1 MPFLGSRTG
10 LITREKGDDLGIHVL
25 EPEQAVGIALG
36 IVAFLAL
43 LLFSCCYWKRGSRF
57 CLSRRKREA
66 GTALKDERNM
76 SQTDPEMQRLSSDAR
91 NHQQENMTAKALPRK
106 PSASGSSQLYMD
118 DKVELPV
125 PDGLRHEIDGVGRSA
140 AMAPEKV
147 EIDGT
152 PVGPVELPAEPA
164 APRQSWRTSTTTLF
178 QYTPRPSYIV
188 HEDEEG
194 PDPDAVSPL
203 SPTGPQQV
211 ESSDSNGSKK
221 ELSQSTPEATKPLR
235 SLGDVLE
242 AEPEERDT
250 TKEVLSQ
257 QEEEVMLKRNSWNVW
272 RNWGGG
278 AGANGAS

>member
-1 MPFLGSRTG
+1 MIL
-10 LITREKGDDLGIHVL
+10 REKGDDLDLHVL
-25 EPEQAVGIALG
+25 KPEQAVGIALG

-43 LLFSCCYWKRGSRF
+43 LIFSCCYWKRGSRF
-57 CLSRRKREA
+57 LASRSKRKAENA
-66 GTALKDERNM
+66 SKDRGNM
-76 SQTDPEMQRLSSDAR
+76 SQKDQEMQRHSSDAR
-91 NHQQENMTAKALPRK
+91 NHQQDELTAKALPRK

-140 AMAPEKV
+140 AVAPDKV

-194 PDPDAVSPL
+194 PNPDAVSPL

-211 ESSDSNGSKK
+211 ETSDSNGGRK
-221 ELSQSTPEATKPLR
+221 ELSQSTPEATRPSR

-242 AEPEERDT
+242 AEPDERDT

>member
-1 MPFLGSRTG
+1 MRDKGP
-10 LITREKGDDLGIHVL
+10 GDDSGLHVFK
-25 EPEQAVGIALG
+25 PEQAVGVALG
-36 IVAFLAL
+36 VVAILSL
-43 LLFSCCYWKRGSRF
+43 LLLSCCYWKRVVRFFTSRMD
-57 CLSRRKREA
+57 RIKARDGINDA
-66 GTALKDERNM
+66 GNSSPKDR
-76 SQTDPEMQRLSSDAR
+76 EMQRYDSDAR
-91 NHQQENMTAKALPRK
+91 NHQQESMTAKALPRK

-125 PDGLRHEIDGVGRSA
+125 PDALRHEIDGVGRSA
-140 AMAPEKV
+140 AMAPDKV

-188 HEDEEG
+188 YEEENG

-203 SPTGPQQV
+203 SPAGPQQLKIG
-211 ESSDSNGSKK
+211 DPNGKQK
-221 ELSQSTPEATKPLR
+221 ELSQSTSGATMPLR
-235 SLGDVLE
+235 NLSNVVE
-242 AEPEERDT
+242 AEADGHDT

-257 QEEEVMLKRNSWNVW
+257 QEEENMLKRNSWNVW

>member
-1 MPFLGSRTG
+1 MRDKGP
-10 LITREKGDDLGIHVL
+10 GDDSGLHVL
-25 EPEQAVGIALG
+25 KPEQAVGLALG
-36 IVAFLAL
+36 IVAILSL
-43 LLFSCCYWKRGSRF
+43 LLFSCCYWKRGVRF
-57 CLSRRKREA
+57 LTSAANKFRARDMSKDGGLSSQ
-66 GTALKDERNM
+66 KD
-76 SQTDPEMQRLSSDAR
+76 SEMQRHISDAR
-91 NHQQENMTAKALPRK
+91 NNQQDKNMTAKAIPRK

-125 PDGLRHEIDGVGRSA
+125 PDALRHEIDGVGRSA
-140 AMAPEKV
+140 AMAPDKV

-188 HEDEEG
+188 FEEEDG

-203 SPTGPQQV
+203 SPAGPQRV
-211 ESSDSNGSKK
+211 ETGDPNGKGK
-221 ELSQSTPEATKPLR
+221 ELPQGTPGVTKPL
-235 SLGDVLE
+235 SNLSDVVE
-242 AEPEERDT
+242 SEVDGHDT

-257 QEEEVMLKRNSWNVW
+257 QEEENMLKRNSWNVW

-278 AGANGAS
+278 AGANGASKA